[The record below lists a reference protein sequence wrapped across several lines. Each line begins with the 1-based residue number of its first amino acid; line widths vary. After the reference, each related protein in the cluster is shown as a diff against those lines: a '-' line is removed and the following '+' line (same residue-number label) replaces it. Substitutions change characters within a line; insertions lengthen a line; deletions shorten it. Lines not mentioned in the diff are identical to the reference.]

1 MDLIIKLELEQ
12 FSLQHIQ
19 FDTPIYPSIIIV
31 QLSTNEIPYCMN
43 HIFILYLDKLED
55 SWFSALLPMT
65 WYCSIV
71 IKFGQ
76 NVRSSSIESTGRNI
90 IVR

>member
-19 FDTPIYPSIIIV
+19 LDNPIYPSIIIV

-55 SWFSALLPMT
+55 SWFSSLLPMT
-65 WYCSIV
+65 WFIA
-71 IKFGQ
+71 
-76 NVRSSSIESTGRNI
+76 
-90 IVR
+90 